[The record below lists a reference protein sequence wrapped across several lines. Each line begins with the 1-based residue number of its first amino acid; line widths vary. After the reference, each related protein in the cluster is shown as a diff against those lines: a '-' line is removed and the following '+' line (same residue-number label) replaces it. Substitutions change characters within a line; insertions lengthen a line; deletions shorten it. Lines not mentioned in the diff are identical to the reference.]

1 MDIIEKIKIIL
12 SDIDFANRYKELSEQ
27 YRFEKHFENFQI
39 EEAKKI
45 IRDLGYVAQYNKSEQ
60 FYKII
65 EKKNSFKFQFN
76 ISLKN
81 GIVELIWATWL
92 DGILLR
98 GVGGPWGMIARFI
111 TDTDER
117 IKLPVFRNYDD
128 LREILIKA
136 FSIYEDFKR
145 ELLKQ
150 YE

>member
-45 IRDLGYVAQYNKSEQ
+45 IRDLGYVVQYNKSEH

-81 GIVELIWATWL
+81 GIVELIWAIWL

-98 GVGGPWGMIARFI
+98 GVGGPWGVITRFI

-117 IKLPVFRNYDD
+117 IKLPIFRNYDD
-128 LREILIKA
+128 LREILKKA